1 LAQPEKATNL
11 LLRHLA
17 SKRANLSNLIWRNL
31 RSAVTAPFKAAVVS
45 VAKANAIGMAMI
57 LAARDPLQI
66 PRNVVGFVSVDVVD
80 LVGRRWLKANES
92 YRNEPVDEELLS
104 QPPAI
109 QNDAVVPVLINIAL
123 QAEAAVGSANHS
135 GIRDFVAPEAMYW
148 NPPSVHGDHSNTEWQ
163 DR

>member
-1 LAQPEKATNL
+1 MTAYVTSYYVLPCLSANDGARSRLAQPEKATNL

-80 LVGRRWLKANES
+80 LVGRRWRS
-92 YRNEPVDEELLS
+92 EEHTS
-104 QPPAI
+104 
-109 QNDAVVPVLINIAL
+109 
-123 QAEAAVGSANHS
+123 E
-135 GIRDFVAPEAMYW
+135 
-148 NPPSVHGDHSNTEWQ
+148 
-163 DR
+163 